1 MLDSFLWVMNM
12 LFKKKEEFTL
22 YTDDLTIKRN
32 ALVFKNKAYEFDDNG
47 YLTIII
53 KPGTYTFYSCNQELI
68 YNFNNSNR
76 LYYVYREDNDC
87 HFNILVKDIEKNSL

>member
-1 MLDSFLWVMNM
+1 M

-53 KPGTYTFYSCNQELI
+53 KPGTYTFYSCNQEHLLLM
-68 YNFNNSNR
+68 NK
-76 LYYVYREDNDC
+76 
-87 HFNILVKDIEKNSL
+87 H

>member
-1 MLDSFLWVMNM
+1 M

-47 YLTIII
+47 YLIIII

>member
-1 MLDSFLWVMNM
+1 MF
-12 LFKKKEEFTL
+12 FKKKEEFTL

-32 ALVFKNKAYEFDDNG
+32 ALVFKNKTYEFDDNG
-47 YLTIII
+47 YLAIII

-87 HFNILVKDIEKNSL
+87 HFNILVKDIEKK

>member
-1 MLDSFLWVMNM
+1 M